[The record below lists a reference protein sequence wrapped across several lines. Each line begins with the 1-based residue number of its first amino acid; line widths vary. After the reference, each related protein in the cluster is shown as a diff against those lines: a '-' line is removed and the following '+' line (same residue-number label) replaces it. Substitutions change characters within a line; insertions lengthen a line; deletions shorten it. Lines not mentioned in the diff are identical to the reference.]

1 MKRKPFASPLDT
13 VDLADTH
20 ADNDAASLAQP
31 RRRTA
36 MKTALVGAAAVAFP
50 FVWTSSRAATKRIVV
65 RDDGGI
71 YNKAY
76 DAVFYKPFAKA
87 TGIEVVGVQANAEPT
102 AQIKS
107 MVEAGS
113 YTWDM
118 AKISQPAILLLT
130 GGGKEYLERH
140 GLESDPVI
148 AKIPSQY
155 MSPFGVGT
163 NIYSTVLAYRTDAFK
178 GRKAPASWADLWNVK
193 DFPGRRAIRKYP
205 FDTIEE
211 ALLADGVAPASVYP
225 CDFDRAFKSLDKIAK
240 HVDVWWTTG
249 AQLEQMLG
257 SGEVDMVATWASRAQ
272 SAQANGAPVEIV
284 WNQNI
289 WGCDNWSILKGT
301 PNAGACREFIKFVSD
316 PKRQA
321 ELTKFFPAGLTQ
333 PEAFNYVKPE
343 IAKHCPTFPEN
354 MKSGVQINA
363 KFWQQNQSVALER
376 FNRWI
381 LT

>member
-31 RRRTA
+31 RRSTA

>member
-1 MKRKPFASPLDT
+1 MKRKTSASPLDS
-13 VDLADTH
+13 VD
-20 ADNDAASLAQP
+20 NNAASLAQP
-31 RRRTA
+31 GRRTA

-50 FVWTSSRAATKRIVV
+50 FVWTPSRAASKRIVV

-71 YNKAY
+71 YTKAY
-76 DAVFYKPFAKA
+76 DAVYYKPFAKA

-140 GLESDPVI
+140 GLESDPTI
-148 AKIPSQY
+148 AKIPKQY

-163 NIYSTVLAYRTDAFK
+163 NVYSTVLAYRTDAFK
-178 GRKAPASWADLWNVK
+178 GRKAPTSWADLWNVK
-193 DFPGRRAIRKYP
+193 DFPGRRSIRKYP
-205 FDTIEE
+205 FDTIEQ
-211 ALLADGVAPASVYP
+211 ALLADGVAPGSVYP

-240 HVDVWWTTG
+240 QVAVWWTTG
-249 AQLEQMLG
+249 AQVEQMLG

-272 SAQANGAPVEIV
+272 SAQANGVPVEIV

-289 WGCDNWSILKGT
+289 WGVDNWSILKGT
-301 PNAGACREFIKFVSD
+301 PNAAACREFIKFASD

-321 ELTKFFPAGLTQ
+321 ELVKYFPAGMTQ

-343 IAKHCPTFPEN
+343 IAKNCPTFPDN
-354 MKSGVQINA
+354 MKSGVHINA
-363 KFWQQNQSVALER
+363 QFWQQNQSVALER